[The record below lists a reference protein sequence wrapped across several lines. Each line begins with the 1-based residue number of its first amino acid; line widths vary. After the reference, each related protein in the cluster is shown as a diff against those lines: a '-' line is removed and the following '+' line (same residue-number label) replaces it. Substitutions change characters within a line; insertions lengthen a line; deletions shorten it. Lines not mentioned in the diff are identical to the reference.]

1 MNIIIVGPGAI
12 GSLWAIKL
20 LQAGHNVSLW
30 SRSTDNSID
39 LSLDGQASL
48 SFSNNNIERLAAS
61 DLVIFTVK
69 AWQVETATTPL
80 LQHLDPDTILMF
92 MHNGMGAVDN
102 IATQINAHPI
112 VLATTTQAAFKPDR
126 NSVSHT
132 GIGQTQLGAFNQ
144 TGQQCTFLVDVLD
157 DALPTVS
164 WNPQIKIAL
173 WTKLA
178 INCAINPLT
187 GLEQVKNGELAE
199 QKFGDTLSSIVEEL
213 TKVIQAEG
221 IDCSIEE
228 LEASVKQV
236 IQATAQNNSSMK
248 QDMFYQRKTE
258 IDFITGHLIKTANK
272 HQIEVPVNQ
281 KLFDQVKEQEN
292 SWNHQD

>member
-1 MNIIIVGPGAI
+1 MNITIVGPGAI

-30 SRSTDNSID
+30 SRSPETSID
-39 LSLDGQASL
+39 LSLDEQTSL
-48 SFSNNNIERLAAS
+48 HFSNNNIEKLSAS

-69 AWQVETATTPL
+69 AWQVKEATTPL
-80 LQHLDPDTILMF
+80 LQYLDPDTILMF
-92 MHNGMGAVDN
+92 MHNGMGAVDE
-102 IATQINAHPI
+102 IATQIDAHPI
-112 VLATTTQAAFKPDR
+112 VLATTTQASFKPDR

-132 GIGQTQLGAFNQ
+132 GLGQTQLGAFNLN
-144 TGQQCTFLVDVLD
+144 GQQCTFLVDVLD
-157 DALPTVS
+157 NALPAVS

>member
-1 MNIIIVGPGAI
+1 MNITIVGPGAI

-30 SRSTDNSID
+30 SRSPETSID
-39 LSLDGQASL
+39 LSLDEQTSL
-48 SFSNNNIERLAAS
+48 HFSNNNIEKLSAS

-69 AWQVETATTPL
+69 AWQVEEATTPL
-80 LQHLDPDTILMF
+80 LQYLDPDTILMF

-102 IATQINAHPI
+102 IATKINAHPI
-112 VLATTTQAAFKPDR
+112 VLATTTQAAFKPAR
-126 NSVSHT
+126 NCVSHT
-132 GIGQTQLGAFNQ
+132 GLGQTQLGAFNLN
-144 TGQQCTFLVDVLD
+144 GQQCTFLVDVLD
-157 DALPTVS
+157 HALPAVS

-187 GLEQVKNGELAE
+187 GLKQVKNGKLAD

-213 TKVIQAEG
+213 TKVMQAEG

-228 LEASVKQV
+228 LETSVNKV
-236 IQATAQNNSSMK
+236 IHATAKNNSSMK

>member
-1 MNIIIVGPGAI
+1 MNITIVGPGAI

-20 LQAGHNVSLW
+20 FQAGHNVSLW
-30 SRSTDNSID
+30 SRSSETSID
-39 LSLDGQASL
+39 LSLDEQTSL
-48 SFSNNNIERLAAS
+48 SFSNNDIEKLSES
-61 DLVIFTVK
+61 DLVIVTVK
-69 AWQVETATTPL
+69 AWQVKEATIPL
-80 LQHLDPDTILMF
+80 LQYLDPDTILMF

-132 GIGQTQLGAFNQ
+132 GLGQTQLGAFNLK
-144 TGQQCTFLVDVLD
+144 GQQCTFLVDVLEH
-157 DALPTVS
+157 ALPTVN
-164 WNPQIKIAL
+164 WNPEIRTAL

-187 GLEQVKNGELAE
+187 GLEQVKNGELADQRFVE
-199 QKFGDTLSSIVEEL
+199 TLNSIIREL
-213 TKVIQAEG
+213 TQVMQAEG
-221 IDCSIEE
+221 IACSFDE
-228 LEASVKQV
+228 LENSVIKV

-258 IDFITGHLIKTANK
+258 IDFITGHLIKTALK
-272 HQIEVPVNQ
+272 HQIEVPIN
-281 KLFDQVKEQEN
+281 KRLFELVKEQE
-292 SWNHQD
+292 SRWNQ

>member
-1 MNIIIVGPGAI
+1 MNITIVGPGAI

-30 SRSTDNSID
+30 SRSPETSMD
-39 LSLDGQASL
+39 LSLDEQASL
-48 SFSNNNIERLAAS
+48 SFSNNNIEKLSAS
-61 DLVIFTVK
+61 DLVISTVK
-69 AWQVETATTPL
+69 AWQVEEATTPL
-80 LQHLDPDTILMF
+80 LQYLDSDTILMF
-92 MHNGMGAVDN
+92 MHNGMGAVDQ
-102 IATQINAHPI
+102 IAAQINDHPV
-112 VLATTTQAAFKPDR
+112 VLATTTQAAFKPDK
-126 NSVSHT
+126 NNVCHT
-132 GIGQTQLGAFNQ
+132 GLGQTQLGAFNQ
-144 TGQQCTFLVDVLD
+144 TGQQCTFLVDVLEH
-157 DALPTVS
+157 ALPAVS
-164 WNPQIKIAL
+164 WNPQIKTAL

-187 GLEQVKNGELAE
+187 GLEQIKNGELAD

-213 TKVIQAEG
+213 TKVMQAEE
-221 IDCSIEE
+221 IACSFDE

-258 IDFITGHLIKTANK
+258 IDFITGHLIKTALK
-272 HQIEVPVNQ
+272 HQIKVPVNQ

>member
-1 MNIIIVGPGAI
+1 MNITIVGPGAI
-12 GSLWAIKL
+12 GALWAIKL

-30 SRSTDNSID
+30 SRSSEPSVE
-39 LSLDGQASL
+39 LSLDEQASI
-48 SFSNNNIERLAAS
+48 SFSNNDKDKLSES
-61 DLVIFTVK
+61 DLVLFTVK
-69 AWQVETATTPL
+69 AWQVEDAITPL
-80 LQHLDPDTILMF
+80 IQYIDSDTILMF
-92 MHNGMGAVDN
+92 MHNGMGAVDE
-102 IATQINAHPI
+102 IATQIDAHPI

-132 GIGQTQLGAFNQ
+132 GLGQTQLGAFNLN
-144 TGQQCTFLVDVLD
+144 GQQCTFLVDVLD
-157 DALPTVS
+157 SALPAVS
-164 WNPQIKIAL
+164 WNPEIHTAL

-187 GLEQVKNGELAE
+187 GLEQIKNGELSE
-199 QKFGDTLSSIVEEL
+199 PRFGNTLTAIIEEL
-213 TKVIQAEG
+213 TQVMQAEG
-221 IDCSIEE
+221 ISCSFDE
-228 LEASVKQV
+228 LETNVNKV
-236 IQATAQNNSSMK
+236 IQATAKNNSSMK
-248 QDMFYQRKTE
+248 QDMLYQRKTE

>member
-1 MNIIIVGPGAI
+1 MNITIVGPGAI
-12 GSLWAIKL
+12 GSLWTIKL
-20 LQAGHNVSLW
+20 LKAGHNVSLW
-30 SRSTDNSID
+30 SRSSDHSIE
-39 LSLDGQASL
+39 LSLDGQPSL
-48 SFSNNNIERLAAS
+48 PISNNNIERLAAS

-69 AWQVETATTPL
+69 AWQVEEATTPL
-80 LQHLDPDTILMF
+80 LQYLDSDTILMF

-157 DALPTVS
+157 DALPAVS
-164 WNPQIKIAL
+164 WNPQIETAL
-173 WTKLA
+173 WAKLA

-187 GLEQVKNGELAE
+187 GLEQIKNGELADQRFE
-199 QKFGDTLSSIVEEL
+199 SILSSIVEEL
-213 TKVIQAEG
+213 TQVMQAEE
-221 IDCSIEE
+221 IACSFDG

-258 IDFITGHLIKTANK
+258 IDFITGHLIKTALK

-281 KLFDQVKEQEN
+281 KLFNQVKEQEN

>member
-1 MNIIIVGPGAI
+1 MNITIVGPGSI

-30 SRSTDNSID
+30 SRSSDTSTD
-39 LSLDGQASL
+39 LSLDEQTSL
-48 SFSNNNIERLAAS
+48 SFSNNNIEKLSAS
-61 DLVIFTVK
+61 DLVIVTVK
-69 AWQVETATTPL
+69 AWQVKEATTPL
-80 LQHLDPDTILMF
+80 LQYLDPDTILMF
-92 MHNGMGAVDN
+92 MHNGMGAVDE
-102 IATQINAHPI
+102 IATQIDVHPV

-132 GIGQTQLGAFNQ
+132 GLGQTQLGAFNLK
-144 TGQQCTFLVDVLD
+144 GQQCTFLVNVLEH
-157 DALPTVS
+157 ALPAVS
-164 WNPQIKIAL
+164 WNPEIKTAL

-187 GLEQVKNGELAE
+187 GLEQIKNGELADKRFE
-199 QKFGDTLSSIVEEL
+199 DILSSIVKEL
-213 TKVIQAEG
+213 TQVMQAEG
-221 IDCSIEE
+221 IACSFDE

-258 IDFITGHLIKTANK
+258 IDFINGYLIKTALK
-272 HQIEVPVNQ
+272 HQIDVPVNQ
-281 KLFDQVKEQEN
+281 RLFAQVKEQEN
-292 SWNHQD
+292 RWNHQD

>member
-1 MNIIIVGPGAI
+1 MNITIVGPGAI
-12 GSLWAIKL
+12 GSLWATKL

-30 SRSTDNSID
+30 SRSSETSID
-39 LSLDGQASL
+39 LSLDEQTSL
-48 SFSNNNIERLAAS
+48 SFSNNNIEKLSAS

-69 AWQVETATTPL
+69 AWQLEEATTPL

-92 MHNGMGAVDN
+92 MHNGMGAVDQ
-102 IATQINAHPI
+102 IATQIDAHPV
-112 VLATTTQAAFKPDR
+112 VLATTTQAAFKPNR
-126 NSVSHT
+126 NNVSHT
-132 GIGQTQLGAFNQ
+132 GFGQTQLGAFNLK
-144 TGQQCTFLVDVLD
+144 GQQCTFLVDVLEH
-157 DALPTVS
+157 ALPAVS
-164 WNPQIKIAL
+164 WNPQIKTAL

-187 GLEQVKNGELAE
+187 GLEQIKNGELADQRFE
-199 QKFGDTLSSIVEEL
+199 GILSSIVEEL
-213 TKVIQAEG
+213 TQVIQAEE
-221 IDCSIEE
+221 IACSFDE

-258 IDFITGHLIKTANK
+258 IDFITGHLIKTARK
-272 HQIEVPVNQ
+272 HQIEVPVNH
-281 KLFDQVKEQEN
+281 KLFDQIKEREN

>member
-1 MNIIIVGPGAI
+1 VNITIVGPGAI

-48 SFSNNNIERLAAS
+48 SFSNNNIEKLSAS

-69 AWQVETATTPL
+69 AWQVAEATTSL

-92 MHNGMGAVDN
+92 MHNGMGAVDE
-102 IATQINAHPI
+102 IATQIDAYPI
-112 VLATTTQAAFKPDR
+112 ILATTTQAAFKPDR
-126 NSVSHT
+126 NNVSHT

-157 DALPTVS
+157 DALPAVR
-164 WNPQIKIAL
+164 WNPQIETAL

-187 GLEQVKNGELAE
+187 GLEQIKNGELADKRFSE
-199 QKFGDTLSSIVEEL
+199 VLSSIIKEL
-213 TKVIQAEG
+213 SQVILAEG
-221 IDCSIEE
+221 ITCSFDE
-228 LEASVKQV
+228 LETSVSKV
-236 IQATAQNNSSMK
+236 IQATAKNNSSMK

-258 IDFITGHLIKTANK
+258 IDFITGHLIKTALK
-272 HQIEVPVNQ
+272 HQIKVPVNQ
-281 KLFDQVKEQEN
+281 KLFAQVKEQEN
-292 SWNHQD
+292 RWNHQD

>member
-1 MNIIIVGPGAI
+1 MNITIVGPGAI

-30 SRSTDNSID
+30 SRTTDNSID

-48 SFSNNNIERLAAS
+48 SFSNNNIEKLSAS

-69 AWQVETATTPL
+69 AWQVEEATTPL
-80 LQHLDPDTILMF
+80 LQYLDSDTILMF

-102 IATQINAHPI
+102 IATKINAHPI
-112 VLATTTQAAFKPDR
+112 VLATTTQAAFKPSR
-126 NSVSHT
+126 NDVSHT
-132 GIGQTQLGAFNQ
+132 GFGQTQLGAFNQ

-157 DALPTVS
+157 DALPAVS
-164 WNPQIKIAL
+164 WNPQIKTAL
-173 WTKLA
+173 WAKLA

-187 GLEQVKNGELAE
+187 GLEQIKNGELADQRFE
-199 QKFGDTLSSIVEEL
+199 GILSSIVEEL
-213 TKVIQAEG
+213 TQVMQAEE
-221 IDCSIEE
+221 IACSFDG

-236 IQATAQNNSSMK
+236 IRATAQNNSSMK
-248 QDMFYQRKTE
+248 QDMSYQRKTE
-258 IDFITGHLIKTANK
+258 IDFITGHLIKTALK

>member
-1 MNIIIVGPGAI
+1 MNITIVGPGAI

-48 SFSNNNIERLAAS
+48 SFSNNNIEKLSAS

-69 AWQVETATTPL
+69 AWQVEEATTPL
-80 LQHLDPDTILMF
+80 LQYLDSDCILMF

-102 IATQINAHPI
+102 ITTKINTHPV
-112 VLATTTQAAFKPDR
+112 VLATTTQAAFKPDK
-126 NSVSHT
+126 NNVCHT
-132 GIGQTQLGAFNQ
+132 GLGQTQLGAFNLK
-144 TGQQCTFLVDVLD
+144 GQQCTFLVDVLEH
-157 DALPTVS
+157 ALPTVN
-164 WNPQIKIAL
+164 WNPEITAAL

-187 GLEQVKNGELAE
+187 GLKQVKNGELAD

-213 TKVIQAEG
+213 TKVMQAEE
-221 IDCSIEE
+221 IACSFDE

-258 IDFITGHLIKTANK
+258 IDFITGHLIKTALK
-272 HQIEVPVNQ
+272 HQIKVPVNQ

>member
-1 MNIIIVGPGAI
+1 MNITIVGPGAI

-30 SRSTDNSID
+30 SRSPETSINLTLD
-39 LSLDGQASL
+39 EQTSLP
-48 SFSNNNIERLAAS
+48 FSNNNIEKLSAS

-69 AWQVETATTPL
+69 AWQVEEATTPL
-80 LQHLDPDTILMF
+80 LQYVDSDTILMF

-126 NSVSHT
+126 NNVSHT

-157 DALPTVS
+157 DALPAVS
-164 WNPQIKIAL
+164 WNPQIETAL
-173 WTKLA
+173 WAKLA

-187 GLEQVKNGELAE
+187 GLEQIKNGELADQRFE
-199 QKFGDTLSSIVEEL
+199 GILSSIVEEL
-213 TKVIQAEG
+213 TQVMQAEE
-221 IDCSIEE
+221 ITCSFDG

-258 IDFITGHLIKTANK
+258 IDFITGHLIKTALK

>member
-1 MNIIIVGPGAI
+1 MNITIVGPGAI

-48 SFSNNNIERLAAS
+48 SFSNNNIEKLSAS

-69 AWQVETATTPL
+69 AWQVAEATTSL

-92 MHNGMGAVDN
+92 MHNGMGAVDE
-102 IATQINAHPI
+102 IATQIDAYPI
-112 VLATTTQAAFKPDR
+112 ILATTTQAAFKPDH
-126 NSVSHT
+126 NNVSHT
-132 GIGQTQLGAFNQ
+132 GLGQTQLGAFNQ
-144 TGQQCTFLVDVLD
+144 IGQQCTFLVDVLG
-157 DALPTVS
+157 DALPAVR
-164 WNPQIKIAL
+164 WNSQIETAL

-187 GLEQVKNGELAE
+187 GLEQIKNGELADKRFE
-199 QKFGDTLSSIVEEL
+199 DILSSIVKEL
-213 TKVIQAEG
+213 TQVMQAEG
-221 IDCSIEE
+221 IVYSFDE

-258 IDFITGHLIKTANK
+258 IDFINGYLIKTALK
-272 HQIEVPVNQ
+272 HHIDVPVNQ
-281 KLFDQVKEQEN
+281 RLFAQVKEQEN

>member
-1 MNIIIVGPGAI
+1 MNITIVGPGAI

-30 SRSTDNSID
+30 SRSPETSINLTLD
-39 LSLDGQASL
+39 EQTSLP
-48 SFSNNNIERLAAS
+48 FSNNNIEKLSAS

-69 AWQVETATTPL
+69 AWQVEEATTPL
-80 LQHLDPDTILMF
+80 LQYVDSDTILMF

-126 NSVSHT
+126 NNVSHT

-157 DALPTVS
+157 DALPAVS
-164 WNPQIKIAL
+164 WNTQIETAL
-173 WTKLA
+173 WAKLA

-187 GLEQVKNGELAE
+187 GLEQIKNGELADQRFE
-199 QKFGDTLSSIVEEL
+199 GILSSIVEEL
-213 TKVIQAEG
+213 TQVMQAEE
-221 IDCSIEE
+221 ITCSFDG

-258 IDFITGHLIKTANK
+258 IDFITGHLIKTALK

-281 KLFDQVKEQEN
+281 KLFDQVKEREN